1 MFAGAKFE
9 DANRVRISGCSVPP
23 CKLKRRTKASVEQ
36 KFVPDQDCDNI
47 VNSVNAAV
55 LGVPLPFVGVDGTS
69 ACENLFNADGTSA
82 GCTLKKGVEY
92 TYKREFPILQ
102 IYPTVRIFVY
112 FFARFRASLLEQRFL
127 VEAMVIKRKNNETTD
142 LDGDT
147 LRVGAR
153 QSHDHVLRGPGED
166 HQLRGAARI
175 FWKTI

>member
-1 MFAGAKFE
+1 MLRGTIFVFAALIVIAAATEVNDCGSGAKFE

-102 IYPTVRIFVY
+102 IYPTI
-112 FFARFRASLLEQRFL
+112 S
-127 VEAMVIKRKNNETTD
+127 MVIHYELVQGN
-142 LDGDT
+142 
-147 LRVGAR
+147 
-153 QSHDHVLRGPGED
+153 H
-166 HQLRGAARI
+166 
-175 FWKTI
+175 TITCFEVPAKITN